1 MKKPLEFLRREAGL
15 FVFDLD
21 STLIDGEGVDE
32 FARELGV
39 YDEVA
44 KITERAMRGEIDFAE
59 SLRLRV
65 EKLKGL
71 TLSDIDRVYD
81 RIPLMPGALELFGEL
96 KLRGHS
102 IGIISGGF
110 DLLAERYARDLGGV
124 EALVVN
130 ELEMENGSATGKV
143 VPPIVDSTEKAKALA
158 HIAKELGIPLS
169 HTVATGDG
177 ANDIPMLKLAGFG
190 IAFRGKPKLREV
202 AKASIDEKNLAKI
215 LDLL

>member
-1 MKKPLEFLRREAGL
+1 MTKPLKFLRREKGL

-39 YDEVA
+39 FDEVSE
-44 KITERAMRGEIDFAE
+44 ITARAMRGEIDFAE

-81 RIPLMPGALELFGEL
+81 RIPLMAGALELFGEL
-96 KLRGHS
+96 KLMGHS
-102 IGIISGGF
+102 IGILSGGF

-124 EALVVN
+124 DALVTN
-130 ELEMENGSATGKV
+130 ELEMLNGTSTGKV
-143 VPPIVDSTEKAKALA
+143 IPPIVDAAGKAKALER
-158 HIAKELGIPLS
+158 IAIELEIPLS

-177 ANDIPMLKLAGFG
+177 ANDVLMLERAGFG
-190 IAFRGKPKLREV
+190 IAFLGKPKLKAV

-215 LDLL
+215 LELL